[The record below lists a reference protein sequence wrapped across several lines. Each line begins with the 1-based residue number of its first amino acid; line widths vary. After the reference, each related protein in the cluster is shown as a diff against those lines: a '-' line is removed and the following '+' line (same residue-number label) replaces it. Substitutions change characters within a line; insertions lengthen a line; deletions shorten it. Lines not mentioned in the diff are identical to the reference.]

1 MTQDGRDDT
10 VACDD
15 GGDDHGMD
23 DYTQAALLFDY
34 GWDDDIDPKY
44 HIDFAPLSKNRK
56 FIQDMARTE
65 PEGYTHFSETLEYAC
80 KMVEKYQGSGKE
92 INIE

>member
-1 MTQDGRDDT
+1 MNRMKNTPEMKIGIVAVSRD
-10 VACDD
+10 C
-15 GGDDHGMD
+15 
-23 DYTQAALLFDY
+23 F
-34 GWDDDIDPKY
+34 P
-44 HIDFAPLSKNRK
+44 APLSKNRK